1 MYIPLL
7 LQNAIFGLL
16 LFAIGGSKKVHNR
29 AGYSSLFW
37 NLQSQKSSRPKPS
50 ILKKQGY
57 RIKQYF
63 ILFTVLLSIQAYA
76 SPFKDRDYSKC
87 QDFYIVHHAKILEV
101 LPTGDGVNNLY
112 IVDMKESYFTWKNL
126 VLRVRSD
133 DPQWANLTTGDLAP
147 VKMMRTT
154 SDVVVSN
161 PYIEE
166 TPVMGFI

>member
-1 MYIPLL
+1 M
-7 LQNAIFGLL
+7 
-16 LFAIGGSKKVHNR
+16 
-29 AGYSSLFW
+29 
-37 NLQSQKSSRPKPS
+37 
-50 ILKKQGY
+50 
-57 RIKQYF
+57 
-63 ILFTVLLSIQAYA
+63 LLSIQAYA